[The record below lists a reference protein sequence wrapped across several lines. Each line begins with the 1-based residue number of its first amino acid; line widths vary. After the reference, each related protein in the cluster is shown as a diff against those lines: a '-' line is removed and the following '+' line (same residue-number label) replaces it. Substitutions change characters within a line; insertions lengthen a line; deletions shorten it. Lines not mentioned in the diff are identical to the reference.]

1 MAFGRKPFTSQPQY
15 PVEIDGS
22 HPSASGLVRCNIANA
37 RRDLSLSSVRGQLL
51 TQTTPVPSLKNKIGL
66 PGTSTYPV
74 TYTTGYNLSTNTR
87 QTFLFSGVLPT
98 RQLTGGAATFF
109 RSGTASNQADILDF
123 GWENTLGYY
132 YPRVRIGGTNLF
144 YSPSIS
150 NKLAGEHEEV
160 VVALRVIAGV
170 SVDIWWGGVKRLSIG
185 TGASFSTQSV
195 FNWGGAAS
203 AGTWYGLRDL
213 QGMWVWDRALSDGE
227 LSSLTQNPWQL
238 FRPVSDT
245 TFKFLALSVAR
256 PNSDVT
262 VTGWTG
268 SPDNTN
274 LYTNI
279 DETTASD
286 TDYILSPSV
295 SDSPG
300 PAIFGI
306 TPSLSAGSYT
316 VKVRA
321 RRTGSVGQVRA
332 LLVDSSGTTVGTS
345 SWQSLTT
352 TATTYDLA
360 ITTTGTAARLR
371 FEVQS

>member
-15 PVEIDGS
+15 PVEIDRS

-37 RRDLSLSSVRGQLL
+37 RRDLSLSSVSGQLL

-109 RSGTASNQADILDF
+109 RSGTTSTQSDIFDF
-123 GWENTLGYY
+123 GWENTNQFY
-132 YPRVRIGGTNLF
+132 YPRVRVGGTNLF
-144 YSPSIS
+144 YSTSI
-150 NKLAGEHEEV
+150 KLAGEHQEV

-170 SVDIWWGGVKRLSIG
+170 SVDIWWDGVQKLSTG

-195 FNWGGAAS
+195 FNWGGAIS
-203 AGTWYGLRDL
+203 AGTWYGLQDL
-213 QGMWVWDRALSDGE
+213 QGMWVWDRALADGE
-227 LSSLTQNPWQL
+227 LSALTQNPWQL
-238 FRPVSDT
+238 FRPVQNNLNI
-245 TFKFLALSVAR
+245 FSVSIAR